1 MVSRSVAWKAA
12 MPAAAEAEAEAEE
25 DREVWESIMV
35 VDVNGGQ
42 HYRALKNLELINP
55 ITIFIRLY
63 VISLYLQHY

>member
-1 MVSRSVAWKAA
+1 

-25 DREVWESIMV
+25 DREVWESITV

-42 HYRALKNLELINP
+42 LYRALKNLELINP